1 MRESVKMEFKNM
13 KVELSNNE
21 LNFLID
27 SIGSKIGL
35 LKDNEQ
41 HNKSLIQEYRGLRNK
56 LTEVIKEQI
65 QGVSQ

>member
-1 MRESVKMEFKNM
+1 M